1 MTHKKTF
8 CPRLWDEV
16 FISKNGDVFSCCHK
30 KPAALGNIHQ
40 TDLRDICNS
49 RIIQGLRESSLSG
62 RLGCYRK
69 CSILRRDK
77 ALEAKGC
84 RIDYRGLRR
93 LKLSFSDACNIN
105 CLMCRRR
112 AFDNVSLEFGLL
124 KKRIDL
130 AHFESLEI
138 QGGEPLF
145 IRAAKEFFDYAVSL
159 GKKPSFLTNGTLID
173 DKWAIKIAAH
183 SSFIYFSIN
192 AATKETHEYI
202 NRGSKWE
209 LVLDNIR
216 KVGEARKSLSSG
228 LKIVGHMTI
237 VPKNVAEVPL
247 FIRGFR
253 ELGFDKIN
261 FGYDWKVPFYLK
273 CHPLVARRIGFEV
286 RREMGRAQVP
296 EEVRSYHLRLLGIA

>member
-1 MTHKKTF
+1 
-8 CPRLWDEV
+8 
-16 FISKNGDVFSCCHK
+16 
-30 KPAALGNIHQ
+30 
-40 TDLRDICNS
+40 
-49 RIIQGLRESSLSG
+49 
-62 RLGCYRK
+62 
-69 CSILRRDK
+69 
-77 ALEAKGC
+77 
-84 RIDYRGLRR
+84 
-93 LKLSFSDACNIN
+93 
-105 CLMCRRR
+105 
-112 AFDNVSLEFGLL
+112 
-124 KKRIDL
+124 
-130 AHFESLEI
+130 
-138 QGGEPLF
+138 
-145 IRAAKEFFDYAVSL
+145 
-159 GKKPSFLTNGTLID
+159 LTNGTLID